1 MSFLPFTFYFL
12 VFKNMIIKD
21 LLQEKTKA
29 EEVTLKGWV
38 RTFRSNR
45 FIALNDGSTLANLQV
60 VVDFENTPEETLK
73 RITTGAAIEV
83 KGKVVESQGKG
94 QSIEVQASEITIL
107 GDCNPDEYPI
117 QPKKH
122 SLEFLREQAHLR
134 VRTNAFG
141 AIMRVRSTLAYAVHK
156 YFQDNGFFY
165 VNTPIITG
173 SDAEGAGEMFRVTTL
188 DPKNPPLTET
198 GEVDYK
204 KDFFGRETN
213 LTVSGQLEGETFAM
227 SLGKIYTF
235 GPTFRAEN
243 SNTSRHLAEFWMI
256 EPEMAFYDLIDNMN
270 LAEDFIKYVL
280 KYTLEARREDIEF
293 LNQRFLEEEKSKP
306 QAERSEMSL
315 IEKLEFV
322 IHNDFKRVSY
332 TEAVDILK
340 NCNHNKKKKFQYL
353 IDEWGVDLQSEHER
367 YLVEKHFSC
376 PVILY
381 DYPAKIK
388 AFYMRLNEDGKTV
401 RAMDI
406 LFPGIGEI
414 VGGSQREER
423 YDVLKQKIEDLGM
436 DEQTL
441 WWYLELRKFG
451 TAVHSGFGLGFERLV
466 LFTTGMTNIRDV
478 IPYPRT
484 PQSAEF

>member
-1 MSFLPFTFYFL
+1 MYS
-12 VFKNMIIKD
+12 IKK
-21 LLQEKTKA
+21 LLQDGKNIQGEI
-29 EEVTLKGWV
+29 TLKGWV

-45 FIALNDGSTLANLQV
+45 FIALNDGSTIDNLQV
-60 VVDFENTPEETLK
+60 VVDFENTDPELLK

-83 KGKVVESQGKG
+83 KGRLVESQGKG
-94 QSIEVQASEITIL
+94 QNVELQASNISIL
-107 GDCNPDEYPI
+107 GDSNPEEYPI

-122 SLEFLREQAHLR
+122 SLEFLRENAHLR
-134 VRTNAFG
+134 VRSSTFSAV
-141 AIMRVRSTLAYAVHK
+141 MRVRSTLAFAIHK

-188 DPKNPPLTET
+188 DAKNPPLNEN

-227 SLGKIYTF
+227 ALGKIYTF

-280 KYTLEARREDIEF
+280 QYTLEVRRDDLEF
-293 LNQRFLEEEKSKP
+293 LKKRFLEEEKTKP
-306 QAERSEMSL
+306 QNERSTMSL

-322 IHNDFKRVSY
+322 IHNQFKRVSY
-332 TEAVDILK
+332 TEAIDILK
-340 NCNHNKKKKFQYL
+340 NSNHNKKKKFQYPVN
-353 IDEWGVDLQSEHER
+353 EWGVDLQSEHER
-367 YLVEKHFSC
+367 YLVEKHFEC

-381 DYPAKIK
+381 DYPANIK

-423 YDVLKQKIEDLGM
+423 YDVLKQKIADLHM
-436 DEQTL
+436 DEATL
-441 WWYLELRKFG
+441 WWYLDLRKFG

-466 LFTTGMTNIRDV
+466 LFATGMTNIRDV

>member
-1 MSFLPFTFYFL
+1 MLY
-12 VFKNMIIKD
+12 IKQ
-21 LLQEKTKA
+21 LLQEGKSIQG
-29 EEVTLKGWV
+29 EITLKGWV

-45 FIALNDGSTLANLQV
+45 FIALNDGSTIENVQV
-60 VVDFENTPEETLK
+60 VVDFENTDPELLK

-83 KGKVVESQGKG
+83 KGQVVESQGKG
-94 QSIEVQASEITIL
+94 QAVEVQATTISIL
-107 GDCNPDEYPI
+107 GDSNPEEYPI

-122 SLEFLREQAHLR
+122 SLEFLRENAHLR
-134 VRTNAFG
+134 VRSNTFSAV
-141 AIMRVRSTLAYAVHK
+141 MRVRSTLAYAIHK

-188 DPKNPPLTET
+188 DAKNPPLTED
-198 GEVDYK
+198 GKVDYK

-227 SLGKIYTF
+227 ALGKIYTF

-256 EPEMAFYDLIDNMN
+256 EPEMAFFDLIDNMN

-280 KYTLEARREDIEF
+280 KYTLEVRRDDLEF
-293 LNQRFLEEEKSKP
+293 LNKRFLEEEKGKP
-306 QAERSEMSL
+306 QQERSSMSL

-322 IHNDFKRVSY
+322 INNDFKRVSY
-332 TEAVDILK
+332 TEAIDILK

-353 IDEWGVDLQSEHER
+353 VDEWGIDLQSEHER
-367 YLVEKHFSC
+367 YLVEKHFEC

-381 DYPAKIK
+381 DYPANIK
-388 AFYMRLNEDGKTV
+388 AFYMRLNDDGKTV

-423 YDVLKQKIEDLGM
+423 YEVLKKKIADLNM
-436 DEQTL
+436 DEATL
-441 WWYLELRKFG
+441 WWYLDLRKFG

-466 LFTTGMTNIRDV
+466 LFATGMTNIRDV